1 MKGEYYMSDNIYWI
15 YDENN
20 VNSPFERKL
29 LVIGQSGSGK
39 TTLARYLCKKNPET
53 FEIIK
58 NCTTRLKREEDR
70 DDFRYFS
77 VNEFMRAKEKGEFF
91 FARFGSKPLYGYKKT
106 DYEEIVS
113 NKKIPI
119 FMFRFSGLKYLKNLM
134 KNYFV
139 IFLISDLNESLS
151 YSKDEDSL
159 NLIVESTSIS
169 KEIKNTIREFDRE
182 GERYI
187 VIRNNYKED
196 FFAQIDKI
204 RIEDVWI

>member
-1 MKGEYYMSDNIYWI
+1 MSDNIYWI

-91 FARFGSKPLYGYKKT
+91 FARFGLKPLYGYKKT